1 MRAWMGPQTPDGV
14 SCVWPMLSYTTSVRI
29 LSNILHDGLGTI
41 LAEDD
46 GNGMIVFF
54 VKCEV

>member
-1 MRAWMGPQTPDGV
+1 
-14 SCVWPMLSYTTSVRI
+14 MLSYTTSVRI